1 MEQGE
6 MGRLRMWGRKHKRK
20 RRPQQKSPSDLELT
34 ATNSMSPLLPH
45 RTSQCS
51 DIEEQRRVFDVRI
64 VDMGTEETGR
74 SDQQHENVV
83 STDQITSGIN
93 QSATQ
98 LPVTNSSDAHPA
110 NNIAGGENAPIV
122 VVSPVVEESSHWD
135 FDMSSDHPN
144 DSNNI
149 DKDSSV
155 TTKAEENVASSMD
168 PNVAR
173 SPSVASSSPS
183 IWDVPSP
190 ENNIIFPESGNQ
202 HLSASNDSGNTRNSK
217 SKSSRFTVSAF

>member
-1 MEQGE
+1 
-6 MGRLRMWGRKHKRK
+6 
-20 RRPQQKSPSDLELT
+20 
-34 ATNSMSPLLPH
+34 
-45 RTSQCS
+45 
-51 DIEEQRRVFDVRI
+51 
-64 VDMGTEETGR
+64 MGTEETGR

-110 NNIAGGENAPIV
+110 NNIAGGENPPIV
-122 VVSPVVEESSHWD
+122 VVSLVVEESSHWD
-135 FDMSSDHPN
+135 FDMSSHQLN

-190 ENNIIFPESGNQ
+190 ENNIIFPESGN
-202 HLSASNDSGNTRNSK
+202 LGLICNYSTSSK
-217 SKSSRFTVSAF
+217 LRTTWVSDMGKFRKTLQILLKYVTHYF